1 MISAGST
8 IRPCARD
15 IAAKPGKNASII
27 RTAHRRR
34 LFIGT
39 CFCISECW
47 RRVDPHQPS
56 LRPSWI
62 SPAVRSRT
70 LEVQAVARLQ
80 MIMLLAVEPD
90 LKSSAKHVQEFL
102 AFVRIGFAAAPAG
115 FDAE

>member
-34 LFIGT
+34 FFIGT

-70 LEVQAVARLQ
+70 LEIKAVARLQ
-80 MIMLLAVEPD
+80 MVMLLAVQGNVELPSKD
-90 LKSSAKHVQEFL
+90 MQEFL
-102 AFVRIGFAAAPAG
+102 AFVRVGFAAAATG